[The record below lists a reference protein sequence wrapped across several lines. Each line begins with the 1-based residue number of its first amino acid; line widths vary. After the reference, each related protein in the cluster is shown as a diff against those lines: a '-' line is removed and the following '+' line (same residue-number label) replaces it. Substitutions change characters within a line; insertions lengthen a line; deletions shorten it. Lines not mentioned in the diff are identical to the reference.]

1 MTRKKSM
8 KKVNININNN
18 TKITTDQEMI
28 IHIEA
33 EEEEAA
39 EAVRLNTIRKR
50 IIMENW
56 KRILTKS

>member
-8 KKVNININNN
+8 KKENININNN

-39 EAVRLNTIRKR
+39 EAVHLNTIRKR

-56 KRILTKS
+56 KKILTKS

>member
-8 KKVNININNN
+8 KKENININNN

-56 KRILTKS
+56 KKILTKR

>member
-8 KKVNININNN
+8 KKENININNN

-56 KRILTKS
+56 KKILTKS

>member
-8 KKVNININNN
+8 KKENININNN

-39 EAVRLNTIRKR
+39 EAVHLNTIRKR

>member
-8 KKVNININNN
+8 KKENININNN

>member
-8 KKVNININNN
+8 KKENININNN

-28 IHIEA
+28 IHIEE

>member
-8 KKVNININNN
+8 KKENININNN
-18 TKITTDQEMI
+18 IKITTDQEMI